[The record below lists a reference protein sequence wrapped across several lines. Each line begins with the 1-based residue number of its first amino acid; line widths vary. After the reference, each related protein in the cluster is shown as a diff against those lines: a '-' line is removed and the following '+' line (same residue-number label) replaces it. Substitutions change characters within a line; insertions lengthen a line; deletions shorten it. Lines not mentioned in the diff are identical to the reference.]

1 MAVIGVTGSLLFGCA
16 TPLPAKSLRSGGDQT
31 PLTNNDDSAAASKAD
46 DYDFGDEVN
55 EGEDFEQRLSN
66 VEQIQAIE
74 SSDRIKGAAND
85 FWPAI
90 KAEMRLD
97 HHLSEKRVQQEIRWF
112 QTHPEYWVRLAPRM
126 QRYLPYILSQ
136 IQEKGLPAE
145 LTLLPVV
152 ESALDPYAFSPYGAS
167 GLWQFMRPTAKQYGL
182 RINDSYD
189 GRRDVIDATD
199 AALTF
204 LQDLYKRF
212 DDWQLALAAYNA
224 GGGTVSKAIRKSQHR
239 DFFHLRLPRET
250 RAYVPR
256 LLALSAIIAEPNA
269 FGIELPAI
277 SNNNPLRTLAL
288 TSAYDV
294 AVVAETLDTTTA
306 DIYRFNPGLKRS
318 QWSQDTPLRL
328 ILPESFPL
336 SDNAEARASLLLQS
350 VPKNQRVVW
359 QEIIVQPG
367 DTISELAGAN
377 GVSSRQLRLTNNLST
392 DVLQIGQLLR
402 IPSHGLVNQA
412 TVGVT
417 YPYIVQRGDSLWS
430 IAKRSNTSIDALA
443 RLNRIDRR
451 DLLGVGQTILL
462 PRPYPTFTES
472 GQGPSEIRKI
482 RYKIRRGDS
491 LNRIAKKFRVRVTDI
506 VEWNAIA
513 PERYLQPGQ
522 ALTLF
527 VDVIG
532 G

>member
-1 MAVIGVTGSLLFGCA
+1 M
-16 TPLPAKSLRSGGDQT
+16 PAESLRSERDQAPLTIADDPVPASKTDDPVFGDQI
-31 PLTNNDDSAAASKAD
+31 
-46 DYDFGDEVN
+46 N
-55 EGEDFEQRLSN
+55 EGEDFEQSLSD
-66 VEQIQAIE
+66 VELIQANE
-74 SSDRIKGAAND
+74 SSDRVKGDEND

-90 KAEMRLD
+90 RTEMRLN
-97 HHLSEKRVQQEIRWF
+97 HHLSEKRVQQEIRWL
-112 QTHPEYWVRLAPRM
+112 QTHPEYWARLGPRM

-224 GGGTVSKAIRKSQHR
+224 GGGTVSKAIRKSRHR
-239 DFFHLRLPRET
+239 DFFRLRLPRET

-256 LLALSAIIAEPNA
+256 LLALSAIIAEPES

-277 SNNNPLRTLAL
+277 SNNKPLRALRL
-288 TSAYDV
+288 TSIFDV

-336 SDNAEARASLLLQS
+336 SDDAEARASLLLES
-350 VPKNQRVVW
+350 VPEDQRVAW
-359 QEIIVQPG
+359 QEIIVQSG
-367 DTISELAGAN
+367 DTIGELAQAN
-377 GVSSRQLRLTNNLST
+377 GVTSRLLRLTNNLST
-392 DVLQIGQLLR
+392 DVLQIGQSLR
-402 IPSHGLVNQA
+402 IPRQSLVNQP
-412 TVGVT
+412 TVAGT
-417 YPYIVQRGDSLWS
+417 YPYIVQRGDSLWR

-443 RLNRIDRR
+443 RLNRIGRR
-451 DLLGVGQTILL
+451 DLLRVGQTIRM
-462 PRPYPTFTES
+462 PTPHPTFTEL

-482 RYKIRRGDS
+482 RYKVRRGDS
-491 LNRIAKKFRVRVTDI
+491 LSRIAKKFRVRVTDI
-506 VEWNAIA
+506 VEWNAIV

>member
-1 MAVIGVTGSLLFGCA
+1 
-16 TPLPAKSLRSGGDQT
+16 
-31 PLTNNDDSAAASKAD
+31 
-46 DYDFGDEVN
+46 
-55 EGEDFEQRLSN
+55 
-66 VEQIQAIE
+66 
-74 SSDRIKGAAND
+74 
-85 FWPAI
+85 
-90 KAEMRLD
+90 
-97 HHLSEKRVQQEIRWF
+97 
-112 QTHPEYWVRLAPRM
+112 
-126 QRYLPYILSQ
+126 
-136 IQEKGLPAE
+136 
-145 LTLLPVV
+145 
-152 ESALDPYAFSPYGAS
+152 
-167 GLWQFMRPTAKQYGL
+167 
-182 RINDSYD
+182 DSYD

-239 DFFHLRLPRET
+239 DFFRLRLPRET

-256 LLALSAIIAEPNA
+256 LLALSAIIAEPDA

-277 SNNNPLRTLAL
+277 SNNNPLRVLRL
-288 TSAYDV
+288 TSIYDV
-294 AVVAETLDTTTA
+294 AVVAETLDTTTE

-336 SDNAEARASLLLQS
+336 SGDAEARASLLLKS
-350 VPKNQRVVW
+350 VPEDQRVAW
-359 QEIIVQPG
+359 QEIIVQSG
-367 DTISELAGAN
+367 DTISELAQAN
-377 GVSSRQLRLTNNLST
+377 GVTSRQLRLTNNLST
-392 DVLQIGQLLR
+392 DVLQIGQSLR
-402 IPSHGLVNQA
+402 IPRQGSVNQP
-412 TVGVT
+412 TVAGS

-443 RLNRIDRR
+443 RLNRIGRR
-451 DLLGVGQTILL
+451 DLLGVGQTIRL
-462 PRPYPTFTES
+462 PRPHPTFTEL

-482 RYKIRRGDS
+482 RYKVRRGDS
-491 LNRIAKKFRVRVTDI
+491 LSRIAKKFRVRVTDI
-506 VEWNAIA
+506 VEWNAIV

>member
-1 MAVIGVTGSLLFGCA
+1 M
-16 TPLPAKSLRSGGDQT
+16 PAESLRSERDQAPLTIADDPVPASKTDDPVFGDQI
-31 PLTNNDDSAAASKAD
+31 
-46 DYDFGDEVN
+46 N
-55 EGEDFEQRLSN
+55 EGENFEQSLSD
-66 VEQIQAIE
+66 VELIQANE
-74 SSDRIKGAAND
+74 SSDRVKGDEND

-90 KAEMRLD
+90 RAEMRLN
-97 HHLSEKRVQQEIRWF
+97 HHLSEKRVQQEIRWL
-112 QTHPEYWVRLAPRM
+112 QTHPEYWARLGPRM

-204 LQDLYKRF
+204 LQDLHKRF
-212 DDWQLALAAYNA
+212 NDWQLALAAYNA

-239 DFFHLRLPRET
+239 DFFRLRLPRET

-256 LLALSAIIAEPNA
+256 LLALSAIIAEPDA

-277 SNNNPLRTLAL
+277 SNNNPLRVLRL
-288 TSAYDV
+288 TSIYDV

-336 SDNAEARASLLLQS
+336 SDDAEARASLLLES
-350 VPKNQRVVW
+350 VPEDQRVAW
-359 QEIIVQPG
+359 QEIIVQSG
-367 DTISELAGAN
+367 DTISDLAQAN
-377 GVSSRQLRLTNNLST
+377 GVTSRQLRLTNNLST
-392 DVLQIGQLLR
+392 DVLQIGQSLR
-402 IPSHGLVNQA
+402 IPRQSLVNQP
-412 TVGVT
+412 TVAGT

-443 RLNRIDRR
+443 RLNRIGRR
-451 DLLGVGQTILL
+451 DLLRVGQTIRM
-462 PRPYPTFTES
+462 PTPHPTFTEL

-482 RYKIRRGDS
+482 RYKVRRGDS
-491 LNRIAKKFRVRVTDI
+491 LSRIAKKFRVRVTDI
-506 VEWNAIA
+506 VEWNAIV

>member
-1 MAVIGVTGSLLFGCA
+1 M
-16 TPLPAKSLRSGGDQT
+16 PAESLRSERDQAPLTIADDPVPASKTDDPVFGDQI
-31 PLTNNDDSAAASKAD
+31 
-46 DYDFGDEVN
+46 N
-55 EGEDFEQRLSN
+55 EGEDFEQSLSD
-66 VEQIQAIE
+66 VELIQANE
-74 SSDRIKGAAND
+74 SSDRVKGDEND

-90 KAEMRLD
+90 RTEMRLN
-97 HHLSEKRVQQEIRWF
+97 HHLSEKRVQQEIRWL
-112 QTHPEYWVRLAPRM
+112 QTHPEYWARLGPRM

-152 ESALDPYAFSPYGAS
+152 ESALDPHAFSPYGAS

-204 LQDLYKRF
+204 LQDLHKRF

-224 GGGTVSKAIRKSQHR
+224 GGGTVSKAIRKSRHR
-239 DFFHLRLPRET
+239 DFFRLRLPRET

-256 LLALSAIIAEPNA
+256 LLALSAIIAEPDA

-277 SNNNPLRTLAL
+277 SNNKPLRALRL
-288 TSAYDV
+288 TSIYDV

-318 QWSQDTPLRL
+318 QWSQNTPLRL

-336 SDNAEARASLLLQS
+336 NDDAEARASLLLES
-350 VPKNQRVVW
+350 VPEDQRVAW
-359 QEIIVQPG
+359 QEIIVQSG
-367 DTISELAGAN
+367 DTIGELAQAN
-377 GVSSRQLRLTNNLST
+377 GVTSRLLRLTNNLST
-392 DVLQIGQLLR
+392 DVLQIGQSLR
-402 IPSHGLVNQA
+402 IPRQSLVNQP
-412 TVGVT
+412 TVGGT
-417 YPYIVQRGDSLWS
+417 YPYIVQRGDSLWR

-443 RLNRIDRR
+443 RLNRIGRR
-451 DLLGVGQTILL
+451 DLLRVGQTIRM
-462 PRPYPTFTES
+462 PTPHPTFTEL

-482 RYKIRRGDS
+482 RYKVRRGDS
-491 LNRIAKKFRVRVTDI
+491 LSRIAKKFRVRVTDI
-506 VEWNAIA
+506 VEWNAIV

>member
-1 MAVIGVTGSLLFGCA
+1 M
-16 TPLPAKSLRSGGDQT
+16 PAESLRSERDQA
-31 PLTNNDDSAAASKAD
+31 PLIIADDSVPANKTHD
-46 DYDFGDEVN
+46 PVFGNQIN
-55 EGEDFEQRLSN
+55 EGEDFEQPLSD
-66 VEQIQAIE
+66 VELIQANE
-74 SSDRIKGAAND
+74 SSDRVTGAEND

-90 KAEMRLD
+90 RAEMQLD
-97 HHLSEKRVQQEIRWF
+97 HHLSEKRVQQEIRWL
-112 QTHPEYWVRLAPRM
+112 QTHPEYWARLGPRM

-199 AALTF
+199 AALAF
-204 LQDLYKRF
+204 LQDLHKRF

-239 DFFHLRLPRET
+239 DFFRLRLPRET

-256 LLALSAIIAEPNA
+256 LLALSAIIAEPDA

-277 SNNNPLRTLAL
+277 SNNNPLRTLRL
-288 TSAYDV
+288 TSIYDV
-294 AVVAETLDTTTA
+294 AVIAETLDTTTA

-336 SDNAEARASLLLQS
+336 SGDAEARASLLLES
-350 VPKNQRVVW
+350 VPEDQRVAW
-359 QEIIVQPG
+359 QEIIVQSG
-367 DTISELAGAN
+367 DTISELAQAN
-377 GVSSRQLRLTNNLST
+377 GVTSRQLRLTNNLST
-392 DVLQIGQLLR
+392 DVLQIGQSLR
-402 IPSHGLVNQA
+402 IPSQSLVNQP
-412 TVGVT
+412 TVGGT
-417 YPYIVQRGDSLWS
+417 YPYIVRRGDSLWS

-443 RLNRIDRR
+443 RLNRIGRR
-451 DLLGVGQTILL
+451 DLLGVGQTIRL
-462 PRPYPTFTES
+462 PRPHPTFTALA
-472 GQGPSEIRKI
+472 QGPSEIRKI
-482 RYKIRRGDS
+482 RYKVRRGDS
-491 LNRIAKKFRVRVTDI
+491 LSRIAKRFRVRVTDI
-506 VEWNAIA
+506 VKWNAIV